1 MIQIDEVLATF
12 TNGDIQQSITLMRK
26 WLDTAAPGEPERL
39 LEACPAPVKGRVVL
53 LMRDLLS
60 RYPATLLGAPVL
72 LMCQPDEASG
82 HAVQRILLPHPPAEH
97 KQPCSELHFVGWLA
111 ANTPLPVQLPYHPKN
126 HEVYAEMGRVTTVV
140 ALFRSHPGVFD
151 LDELVLPNTWWGE
164 LFRSVEANIQLSAR
178 LLLPYPDALEAAQV
192 LSHAA
197 SGSALSSKHHFLS
210 DNGWAWARD
219 CGELFKESCRNL
231 NRHLSE

>member
-1 MIQIDEVLATF
+1 MRIDEVLATF
-12 TNGDIQQSITLMRK
+12 TNGDIRQSITLMRK
-26 WLDTAAPGEPERL
+26 WLDSAAPGEPEKL
-39 LEACPAPVKGRVVL
+39 LEACPAALKGRVVL

-72 LMCQPDEASG
+72 LMCTPDSENPSA
-82 HAVQRILLPHPPAEH
+82 ANRFLLPHPPAEH

-111 ANTPLPVQLPYHPKN
+111 ADTPLPVQLPYHPKH
-126 HEVYAEMGRVTTVV
+126 HEVYAEMGQVTTAV

-151 LDELVLPNTWWGE
+151 LDELVLPNSWWGE
-164 LFRSVEANIQLSAR
+164 LFRAVDANIQLSAR

-192 LSHAA
+192 LS
-197 SGSALSSKHHFLS
+197 GTVCGGELSCAHHFLS

-231 NRHLSE
+231 HRHLSE